1 MARFLPSSLARD
13 LPASIVVVLV
23 ALPLCMGIA
32 VASGVPAEKGLVTG
46 IIGGLVVGLLAGS
59 PLQVSGPAAGL
70 AVIVFQLVQDF
81 GLAMLGPILVLAGL
95 LQLGAGVLRLGKWF
109 RAISPAVVH
118 GMLAGIGVLIVAAQL
133 QVLFGR
139 TPLPD
144 GLQNLAAIPAALLGL
159 LPLQWSSATAAVL
172 AGGATILAMV
182 LWERLRPRSL
192 RLIPGALVGV
202 VAGTALAVAL
212 SLPVQRVDVPDA
224 ILASISVPTMAD
236 LSRLGES
243 GILAAA
249 LVIAVIAS
257 AETLLSAAAVD
268 RMHDGVRTNYDR
280 ELSAQGVGNLLC
292 GLAGAL
298 PMTGVIV
305 RSSANVQAG
314 AVTRLSTILHGAWI
328 LAAVALLPWLLRE
341 VPMASLAGVLVVTGW
356 RLVSL
361 KHVRELLQ
369 RHGVLP
375 AAIWA
380 ATVVMVV
387 ATDLLTGVLVGLAL
401 SLLEVL
407 PHLRRM
413 PLRIKR
419 RDLPSGEAELRLEG
433 AATFLQ
439 LPALLR
445 ALEALPP
452 GATVRL
458 DAGGLAQIDHT
469 SMEMLADWA
478 ERRAARGR
486 TAGATGP
493 AARPASGRGAP
504 GLRLSPPLDQ
514 LLQPVRD
521 LLLQERLGP
530 HRAAAMQQLDL
541 GLRSAGDEGEGDAAL
556 LEHVG
561 GGIDLGA
568 AEPDVEECGVQP
580 LRAGDPD
587 RLAQRADRADHLEP
601 ADAAMVSKHRR
612 DPGVVLDDQDAG
624 RGLTAL
630 HVTSTRLWLFIS
642 INSR

>member
-1 MARFLPSSLARD
+1 MVRFLPSSLARD

-133 QVLFGR
+133 QVLLGR

-144 GLQNLAAIPAALLGL
+144 GLQNLAAIPAALLSL
-159 LPLQWSSATAAVL
+159 LPLQGSSGTAAVL

-192 RLIPGALVGV
+192 RLVPGALVGV
-202 VAGTALAVAL
+202 VAGTALAAAL

-224 ILASISVPTMAD
+224 ILSAVSVPTLAD

-268 RMHDGVRTNYDR
+268 RMHDGARTNYDR

-341 VPMASLAGVLVVTGW
+341 VPMAALAGVLVVTGW

-361 KHVRELLQ
+361 KHLRELLH

-445 ALEALPP
+445 ALEGLPP

-478 ERRAARGR
+478 ERRAAPVELHRPPELPHGR
-486 TAGATGP
+486 
-493 AARPASGRGAP
+493 
-504 GLRLSPPLDQ
+504 RL
-514 LLQPVRD
+514 
-521 LLLQERLGP
+521 
-530 HRAAAMQQLDL
+530 AAA
-541 GLRSAGDEGEGDAAL
+541 
-556 LEHVG
+556 
-561 GGIDLGA
+561 
-568 AEPDVEECGVQP
+568 
-580 LRAGDPD
+580 LRA
-587 RLAQRADRADHLEP
+587 
-601 ADAAMVSKHRR
+601 
-612 DPGVVLDDQDAG
+612 
-624 RGLTAL
+624 
-630 HVTSTRLWLFIS
+630 
-642 INSR
+642 

>member
-1 MARFLPSSLARD
+1 MARFLPPSLARD

-159 LPLQWSSATAAVL
+159 LPLQWSSGTAAVL

-182 LWERLRPRSL
+182 LWEKLRPQSL

-202 VAGTALAVAL
+202 VAGTALTVAL

-224 ILASISVPTMAD
+224 ILTSISVPTMAD

-314 AVTRLSTILHGAWI
+314 AATRLSTILHGAWI

-361 KHVRELLQ
+361 KHVRELLH

-401 SLLEVL
+401 SFLEVL

-419 RDLPSGEAELRLEG
+419 RDLASGEAELRLEG

-458 DAGGLAQIDHT
+458 DAGRLAQIDHT

-478 ERRAARGR
+478 ERRAA
-486 TAGATGP
+486 AGAPVELHRPP
-493 AARPASGRGAP
+493 ALPHGQ
-504 GLRLSPPLDQ
+504 RL
-514 LLQPVRD
+514 
-521 LLLQERLGP
+521 
-530 HRAAAMQQLDL
+530 AA
-541 GLRSAGDEGEGDAAL
+541 
-556 LEHVG
+556 V
-561 GGIDLGA
+561 
-568 AEPDVEECGVQP
+568 
-580 LRAGDPD
+580 LRA
-587 RLAQRADRADHLEP
+587 
-601 ADAAMVSKHRR
+601 
-612 DPGVVLDDQDAG
+612 
-624 RGLTAL
+624 
-630 HVTSTRLWLFIS
+630 
-642 INSR
+642 